1 MDHFSAKPTPL
12 WTSCFSPGCRF
23 KHPPIE
29 SIRLPSGGASLS
41 KGENLPFQ
49 PGRSRDNNP
58 HSPEEGAAGPQG
70 CNCRSARGSPSASP
84 RRKERVYLRSRV
96 CFSPRMGR
104 LSNLPE
110 TAPGGAV
117 FPPHDPSRI
126 VSPSSAFLC
135 ANPHPKRRR
144 SNRYVFRFERELFPI
159 DREVVPVRPSFQ
171 PGRDGGRASL
181 PILRSHQI
189 DRIAHTFASSFGAH
203 PTATKDIRSLWKV
216 PKRSR

>member
-1 MDHFSAKPTPL
+1 V
-12 WTSCFSPGCRF
+12 
-23 KHPPIE
+23 PP
-29 SIRLPSGGASLS
+29 
-41 KGENLPFQ
+41 F
-49 PGRSRDNNP
+49 
-58 HSPEEGAAGPQG
+58 
-70 CNCRSARGSPSASP
+70 
-84 RRKERVYLRSRV
+84 RKERIFRSNRGGVGTTTPTHPGRV
-96 CFSPRMGR
+96 QLDHKGATAGVFADPLPGMAHGKKGCICGR
-104 LSNLPE
+104 GCAFRPGWGGSRTFPKRP
-110 TAPGGAV
+110 PGGAV

-126 VSPSSAFLC
+126 VSPSSPFLC

-144 SNRYVFRFERELFPI
+144 SNRCVFRFERELFPI